1 MSISFSGLGS
11 GIDTASLVSQLMQAE
26 RIPETKI
33 TAAQQKAKQQV
44 TAWTDLRTKMTS
56 LLTAAQAVQTPAK
69 ALASSAASSDSDTV
83 KATVTGTATP
93 ASYSLTVNR
102 LAVAEQQIR
111 TGLGPASMT
120 VGAGRSYVTAGPSTA
135 ALDLTHAVAGVHT
148 VQVTRSSS
156 APTAYGQPAL
166 SLGATDLTVSL
177 DGAGPVTLAL
187 RGTYA
192 ADTDL
197 VSDLNQ
203 QLTAA
208 GLPATASLVG
218 GRLALTGASEGSAS
232 TLTLGGGAATALG
245 LPTTTLAGSSAEVLV
260 DGAYEKVEPQP
271 AGQAGRTQD
280 LGTSGVALSVGT
292 SLRAGSTTR
301 ASVVETTATST
312 LADLQTMLNA
322 TGSPVSAALVG
333 QGATNS
339 LVLSATSTGVE
350 GALDV
355 TAGVSVLS
363 GRTTTTPASD
373 AEVVVNGVTVT
384 RSSNSLTDLAPG
396 LTLDLLHKPSDGLAR
411 TVTVSR
417 DSGGTADKVKAL
429 VDGLNTILSAVATAT
444 KYDVSSGTGG
454 PLVGDTTARS
464 LSTSLFSLA
473 SVAPASG
480 QWRAMSQLGV
490 TSTRDGR
497 FSLDTAKLSSA
508 LAKDPDGVATV
519 LSGFAD
525 SVATYAKGAS
535 QSGGLLANRHDGAQ
549 ADVDARQKQY
559 DAMEVRLTR
568 TEARYK
574 AQYSALETAM
584 AGLKSQQS
592 AMTAALSG
600 LTAT

>member
-56 LLTAAQAVQTPAK
+56 LLTAAQAVQTPTK
-69 ALASSAASSDSDTV
+69 ALASSAASSDTDTV

-93 ASYSLTVNR
+93 ASYSVTVDR
-102 LAVAEQQIR
+102 LAVAQQQIR

-120 VGAGRSYVTAGPSTA
+120 VGAGRSYVTAGPAAA

-156 APTAYGQPAL
+156 APTAYGQPAHDL
-166 SLGATDLTVSL
+166 AATDLTVSL
-177 DGAGPVTLAL
+177 DGASPVTLAL
-187 RGTYA
+187 RGTYT

-197 VSDLNQ
+197 VADLND

-208 GLPATASLVG
+208 GVPATASLVG
-218 GRLALTGASEGSAS
+218 GRLALAAASEGSTS

-245 LPTTTLAGSSAEVLV
+245 LPTATLTGSAAEVLV
-260 DGAYEKVEPQP
+260 DGAYKKVEPRP
-271 AGQAGRTQD
+271 AGEAATALD
-280 LGTSGVALSVGT
+280 LGASGVALTVGT
-292 SLRAGSTTR
+292 GLRAGSTTR
-301 ASVVETTATST
+301 VNVVETTATST
-312 LADLQTMLNA
+312 LADLQSMLNA

-339 LVLSATSTGVE
+339 LVLSAASTGLE
-350 GALDV
+350 GALAV

-363 GRTTTTPASD
+363 GGTTTTEAKD
-373 AEVVVNGVTVT
+373 AEVVVNGVPVT
-384 RSSNSLTDLAPG
+384 RSSNSLTDLVPG
-396 LTLDLLHKPSDGLAR
+396 LTLDLLHKPTDGLAR
-411 TVTVSR
+411 TVTVNR
-417 DSGGTADKVKAL
+417 DSGGTSDKAKAL
-429 VDGLNTILSAVATAT
+429 VDGLNSILGAVATAT
-444 KYDVSSGTGG
+444 KYDLSSGTGG

-480 QWRAMSQLGV
+480 QWRALSQLGI

-497 FSLDTAKLSSA
+497 FSLDSATLSSA
-508 LAKDPDGVATV
+508 LAKDPDGVARV
-519 LSGFAD
+519 LAGFAD

-535 QSGGLLANRHDGAQ
+535 QTGGLLANRRDGAQ
-549 ADVDARQKQY
+549 ADVDARQKQH
-559 DAMEVRLTR
+559 DDMEVRLTR

-592 AMTAALSG
+592 AMSAALSG
-600 LTAT
+600 ITRG